1 MIDIYL
7 LDKNR
12 NKIHIIDSYK
22 SLLWIPRYD
31 EIGDCELMINATI
44 ENFEKLKN
52 SEYIY
57 RDDDDMT
64 CRIEKIEL
72 STDSENGN
80 YLIITGYDLK
90 KIIAQRI
97 IWQQT
102 NFEGFVEDYIRKLI
116 EDNIINPIIKERKIS
131 NFILDKKQGF
141 NEKIEQQVT
150 YDNLNDKIQ
159 SLVKSYKWG
168 YKVYI
173 DENKNFV
180 FSLYRG
186 KDKRT
191 LVFFSDNFDNLLT
204 SEYCEDK
211 TNIKNVALTAGQGE
225 GIERIANVIGTNS
238 GLDRYELYVDAREI
252 SKTIEYDE
260 LLKAYPGGEEIEEE
274 GGIYYCYK
282 GINIAKITKKEDG
295 EIDSVELTDSA
306 YNNALESKGVESLS
320 GYKIKKTFR
329 GTVEPKQ
336 SFIYKED
343 YFLGDV
349 VLVENEYGIS
359 SEARITEVMEKYDD
373 EGYGIEPKF
382 EYLEEI

>member
-1 MIDIYL
+1 MIDIFL
-7 LDKNR
+7 LDENR
-12 NKIHIIDSYK
+12 NKTHIIDSYK
-22 SLLWIPRYD
+22 SFLWVPRYD
-31 EIGDCELMINATI
+31 EIGDCELMVNATI

-52 SEYIY
+52 SKYIS
-57 RDDDDMT
+57 RDDDDMV
-64 CRIEKIEL
+64 CRIEKTEL
-72 STDSENGN
+72 ITDSENGN
-80 YLIITGYDLK
+80 YLIVTGYDIK

-116 EDNIINPIIKERKIS
+116 EENIINPAIKERKIP

-141 NEKIEQQVT
+141 DEKIEQQVT

-173 DENKNFV
+173 DDNKNFV

-186 KDKRT
+186 EDKST
-191 LVFFSDNFDNLLT
+191 FVFFSDNFDNLST

-225 GIERIANVIGTNS
+225 GIERITNVIGASS

-252 SKTIEYDE
+252 SKTVEYDE
-260 LLKAYPGGEEIEEE
+260 LLKTYPGGQEVEEE
-274 GGIYYCYK
+274 SGILYRFK
-282 GINIAKITKKEDG
+282 GIDIAKISKNEDG
-295 EIDSVELTDSA
+295 EIVTVELMDSV
-306 YNNALESKGVESLS
+306 YNNALESKGLESLS
-320 GYKIKKTFR
+320 SYKIKKTFR

-336 SFIYKED
+336 SFIYKKD

-359 SEARITEVMEKYDD
+359 SEARITEIMEKYDD